1 MIKHYYWAERAE
13 HIGTLHC
20 QIESECIAAEYILHC
35 WGDSAR
41 LVSHLSRYRSGQA
54 RGSRAGGS
62 LAKIT
67 KANKMFKTV
76 LISIVDHDI
85 TKINQIYHHEQT
97 LFKGIVHQ
105 QIGEQ
110 SL

>member
-1 MIKHYYWAERAE
+1 ME
-13 HIGTLHC
+13 
-20 QIESECIAAEYILHC
+20 QSILHC

-85 TKINQIYHHEQT
+85 TKINQIYHHDQT

>member
-1 MIKHYYWAERAE
+1 MCSAH
-13 HIGTLHC
+13 LHQSKYNAVNC
-20 QIESECIAAEYILHC
+20 HETAEYIALL
-35 WGDSAR
+35 GDSAR

-76 LISIVDHDI
+76 LISIVDHHI